1 MEKRLERFRFQK
13 RPQNRDLRFAR
24 SVSLSRA
31 RFEPV
36 PDPIPDAR
44 ILNVLELGADGVGV
58 DGFQKRDHVAQRHFA
73 AVEKELRGDD
83 EIEVFFAKP
92 ELAQSQKRI
101 GRAFVRKRIDPRDRV
116 AKRAIGVNQTVDAGL
131 QRLFADLSRRRH
143 CRRAVAQ
150 FQVAQLEPFEKREP
164 ARVERLGILLPA
176 LIIFLEQIEIGPS
189 GEQRVHE
196 RFNLR
201 GIAEAGKLTVPR
213 ALRYLLTPAMTTT
226 QIFPIAAIIALLNA
240 IPLYAQADPASEPA
254 VLAVA
259 KVLPAVVNIN
269 TERVVRRRVR
279 DPFED
284 FASQFFGNYRSQP
297 REIRQTLQS
306 LGSGFIVDPAGY
318 IVTNEHVV
326 QRAADLKI
334 EVTMNDGKVYN
345 ARYITGDEKKDLA
358 FIKIEA
364 KADFPFIDLNNISPN
379 LLGQTVLVVGNA
391 LGYGSSISRGVLS
404 GTKRD
409 ITVEDVDYK
418 NLVQTDAAINPGNS
432 GGAGVDLSG
441 SAGELRAAPEA
452 FTPQGVPTQGLGFAI
467 SAEVVRDS
475 VNRF

>member
-1 MEKRLERFRFQK
+1 MTT
-13 RPQNRDLRFAR
+13 
-24 SVSLSRA
+24 
-31 RFEPV
+31 
-36 PDPIPDAR
+36 
-44 ILNVLELGADGVGV
+44 
-58 DGFQKRDHVAQRHFA
+58 
-73 AVEKELRGDD
+73 
-83 EIEVFFAKP
+83 KP
-92 ELAQSQKRI
+92 NLW
-101 GRAFVRKRIDPRDRV
+101 
-116 AKRAIGVNQTVDAGL
+116 RAIIVALFTVANLCAQT
-131 QRLFADLSRRRH
+131 
-143 CRRAVAQ
+143 
-150 FQVAQLEPFEKREP
+150 
-164 ARVERLGILLPA
+164 
-176 LIIFLEQIEIGPS
+176 
-189 GEQRVHE
+189 
-196 RFNLR
+196 
-201 GIAEAGKLTVPR
+201 
-213 ALRYLLTPAMTTT
+213 
-226 QIFPIAAIIALLNA
+226 
-240 IPLYAQADPASEPA
+240 DPASEPA

-284 FASQFFGNYRSQP
+284 FAAQYFGNYRSQP

-318 IVTNEHVV
+318 MVTNEHVV

-391 LGYGSSISRGVLS
+391 LGYGSSISRGILS

-409 ITVEDVDYK
+409 ITVDEMEYK
-418 NLVQTDAAINPGNS
+418 NLLQTDAAINPGNS
-432 GGAGVDLSG
+432 GGPVVDLSARLVG
-441 SAGELRAAPEA
+441 ISSAKMA

-467 SAEVVRDS
+467 PAETVRTS
-475 VNRF
+475 VTQFKEIAKNQ

>member
-1 MEKRLERFRFQK
+1 MNLTEHRL
-13 RPQNRDLRFAR
+13 
-24 SVSLSRA
+24 SVCAAS
-31 RFEPV
+31 
-36 PDPIPDAR
+36 
-44 ILNVLELGADGVGV
+44 GV
-58 DGFQKRDHVAQRHFA
+58 
-73 AVEKELRGDD
+73 ELRCREEAADRMSADRTGNMP
-83 EIEVFFAKP
+83 VFRT
-92 ELAQSQKRI
+92 L
-101 GRAFVRKRIDPRDRV
+101 
-116 AKRAIGVNQTVDAGL
+116 
-131 QRLFADLSRRRH
+131 
-143 CRRAVAQ
+143 C
-150 FQVAQLEPFEKREP
+150 
-164 ARVERLGILLPA
+164 
-176 LIIFLEQIEIGPS
+176 
-189 GEQRVHE
+189 
-196 RFNLR
+196 
-201 GIAEAGKLTVPR
+201 
-213 ALRYLLTPAMTTT
+213 
-226 QIFPIAAIIALLNA
+226 ALLA
-240 IPLYAQADPASEPA
+240 VLALLVTMTDVFAQADPAAEPA

-284 FASQFFGNYRSQP
+284 FAAQFFGNYRSQP

-358 FIKIEA
+358 FLKIEA

-404 GTKRD
+404 GSKRD
-409 ITVEDVDYK
+409 ITIEDVEYK
-418 NLVQTDAAINPGNS
+418 NLLQTDAAINPGNS
-432 GGAGVDLSG
+432 GGPVIDLSG
-441 SAGELRAAPEA
+441 KLVGVSSAKMA

-467 SAEVVRDS
+467 PADTVRDS
-475 VNRF
+475 VTQFKEVAKNQPPPKTKPSESAEPGSNAQRLFGLQLQNLTPDLTDALGYAPGKGVLISAVEPDSPADRVGMQRGLVIYRIGKYNVTSVKQVESLLARAGSGSEVDFTVGIIRANGGGQTMETVPLTAR